1 MPPAVPALP
10 AIAVALQRAFPGL
23 TNVSPLSILGEG
35 FSSRVVETT
44 GGVVFRI
51 PRTPEAG
58 ARYAREALLLPR
70 LKPYLPVAI
79 PDPRWF
85 LAACDGFPHGV
96 IGYPRLPG
104 RSLDFSDLR
113 EPSLRAA
120 YGTQIAAILLALHR
134 TPAALLPL
142 LDPWPDPYL
151 TWQRQV
157 DTVLPVLKDCL
168 KAGEYRRVATWWRE
182 FLADKTLRDY
192 APAVVHGDFWFGNLL
207 AEDGRITGLVD
218 FENLT
223 LGDPAV
229 DFAALLYLGEDFY
242 CQVLAAY
249 LQQGGAVDAG
259 FEHRLRAMWA
269 VREFSGLDYAIR
281 YDDPIEL
288 EDSLLKLRRGPILS
302 PAGLDGWG

>member
-1 MPPAVPALP
+1 MPPVLPTLP
-10 AIAVALQRAFPGL
+10 AIAAALQRAFPGL
-23 TNVSPLSILGEG
+23 TTVAPLSILGEG
-35 FSSRVVETT
+35 FSSRVVETP

-58 ARYAREALLLPR
+58 ARYAREALLLPL
-70 LKPYLPVAI
+70 LKPYLPVTI
-79 PDPRWF
+79 PEPHWF

-96 IGYPRLPG
+96 IGYPKLPG
-104 RSLDFSDLR
+104 CSLDLPDLR
-113 EPSLRAA
+113 DPSLHPA
-120 YGTQIAAILLALHR
+120 YAVQIAAVLLALHQIP
-134 TPAALLPL
+134 PASLP
-142 LDPWPDPYL
+142 DPWHDPYL
-151 TWQRQV
+151 TWQRQA
-157 DTVLPVLKDCL
+157 DTVLPVLKDRL
-168 KAGEYRRVATWWRE
+168 KAGEYRRVAAWWGE

-192 APAVVHGDFWFGNLL
+192 VPAVVHGDFWFGNLL

-218 FENLT
+218 FENLA

-242 CQVLAAY
+242 RQVLAAY
-249 LQQGGAVDAG
+249 LQQGGAVDPG

-302 PAGLDGWG
+302 PAGLNGWG